1 LRFRIFRFFIIS
13 WKTIVIVSTYLYIVA
28 NSIVFVDLYLT
39 LRNPFYPRKK
49 RVIRYKIFLLLIM
62 GITLG
67 LQLWSILKNQTS
79 INLYDV
85 NRQSEIIDKF
95 KNLAIFLLIITLV
108 ATFLVI
114 IRLGKNGTSHELR
127 ILVLKRH
134 ITFLFVFIICLI

>member
-1 LRFRIFRFFIIS
+1 MFRFFIIS

>member
-1 LRFRIFRFFIIS
+1 MRFRIFRFFIIS